1 MVSNMFVLTKSIYF
15 IVIFL
20 LPNAAVK
27 QSFKPSFDST
37 GRLFFHFDRL
47 NAVSISMI
55 RVCANSPRKYY
66 PMIYLLQGIFEIRQD
81 VMAQQTKVN
90 TAMTGIA
97 AQTGSRGF
105 A

>member
-1 MVSNMFVLTKSIYF
+1 MVSNMFALTKNIYF

-20 LPNAAVK
+20 LPNAAAK
-27 QSFKPSFDST
+27 QSFKSSFDST
-37 GRLFFHFDRL
+37 DRLFFHFDKL

-66 PMIYLLQGIFEIRQD
+66 PMIYLLFGIFEMRQD
-81 VMAQQTKVN
+81 VMAQQMKVSI
-90 TAMTGIA
+90 AMTGIA